1 MKKIFRFAFTPL
13 IITLLILSLLISLGG
28 TAINLYNLIIATI
41 NSQKFQ
47 SSCLLGLC
55 LILTVFILFVL
66 IRSGYKVKDGK
77 LLLYFGFI
85 KSTFPLEKALNLTY
99 FEDKNMLILFLDG
112 GEYSRIVIKK
122 EKFSSFLNA
131 LREENNKITYFE
143 KNSSTD

>member
-1 MKKIFRFAFTPL
+1 MKKFFRFAFTPL
-13 IITLLILSLLISLGG
+13 VITLLILSLLISLGG

-41 NSQKFQ
+41 NSQRFQ

-55 LILTVFILFVL
+55 IILTVFILFVL

-122 EKFSSFLNA
+122 EKFPSFLNA
-131 LREENNKITYFE
+131 IREENNQITYFE
-143 KNSSTD
+143 KKLSEE